1 MKAPSSQCALCLK
14 PKTEK
19 DLRRSH
25 VVSESLYKDLYE
37 KHRYSVITLDKD
49 TKARCEQK
57 GIRERLLCAECEQL
71 LGNKYEDYGARE
83 YIKIKSA
90 CVRQRGP
97 FAYHVD
103 DYPRFKMFQIAQIWR
118 MSIAKDPLWQR
129 VVLPQSTQEDLRQM
143 LLHGKPGAPDYY
155 GVMMEFVVADDG
167 TAFDAFVPPIT
178 VRLEEYHFVL
188 ATFAGF
194 SWYYS
199 AHRQV
204 KNQQLAKHFMTM
216 AGEIIINVRQLRDA
230 WHIQRFGDAMEQLG
244 KL

>member
-1 MKAPSSQCALCLK
+1 
-14 PKTEK
+14 
-19 DLRRSH
+19 
-25 VVSESLYKDLYE
+25 
-37 KHRYSVITLDKD
+37 
-49 TKARCEQK
+49 
-57 GIRERLLCAECEQL
+57 L
-71 LGNKYEDYGARE
+71 LGKEYEDYGARE
-83 YIKIKSA
+83 YINLKSA
-90 CVRQRGP
+90 CVGQSGP
-97 FAYHVD
+97 FAYQGVD
-103 DYPRFKMFQIAQIWR
+103 YRRFKMFQIAQFWR

-129 VVLPQSTQEDLRQM
+129 VALPPSTQEDLRQM

-194 SWYYS
+194 SWYYC

-204 KNQQLAKHFMTM
+204 KDQRLAKYFMTM
-216 AGEIIINVRQLRDA
+216 AGEITIGVRQLRDA
-230 WHIQRFGDAMEQLG
+230 WHIQRFGDTMEQLG